1 LKVCAVTTWPPH
13 RDGVALYS
21 AELYNQIAKLV
32 KVEVAS
38 NISKQKSTK
47 AYGNKV
53 VSSSWKRRPWYPTT
67 LFRAVFKT
75 RCNLVHVQHG
85 WLLYGGLVHSLLF
98 PVLLGFFRLS
108 RKPCVVTM
116 HSVIRKD
123 AQIYGNFLV
132 NFLARMAVLLISRCI
147 THFSDNVIVHNHLM
161 KQILQTDYN
170 AKGEKI
176 AIIPHGV
183 KKSSKKPES
192 SKEESEPFYILSLG
206 FLRKEKHIE
215 CLLEAFKIFLEDC
228 PYAKLVIVGGSHAH
242 DNTDYSENL
251 QEGIPPKLQEHVLF
265 TGFVDNHILE
275 KLVWK
280 SDVIVLQSSE
290 PNYVEASGALA
301 AVADYGKSLVCSK
314 VPKFQ
319 SELQSKKDCI
329 FVEPTDSAEMAQ
341 ALVLLMKNNELRRCL
356 GKKLREKFKT
366 RYWSAVAKEHVSLY
380 RHLLNNKKPAED
392 VF

>member
-1 LKVCAVTTWPPH
+1 MKVCAVTTWPPH

-32 KVEVAS
+32 NVEIAS

-47 AYGNKV
+47 SYDNKV
-53 VSSSWKRRPWYPTT
+53 VSSLWKRRPWYPTT
-67 LFRAVFKT
+67 IFRAVFKT

-85 WLLYGGLVHSLLF
+85 WLLYGGLVSSLLF

-132 NFLARMAVLLISRCI
+132 NFLARVAVLWISRYI
-147 THFSDNVIVHNHLM
+147 VHFSGNVIVHNHLM

-176 AIIPHGV
+176 VIIPHGV
-183 KKSSKKPES
+183 KKSSKEAEF
-192 SKEESEPFYILSLG
+192 SKDGEPFCILSLG
-206 FLRKEKHIE
+206 FLRKEKGIE
-215 CLLEAFKIFLEDC
+215 CLIEAFKIFLEDC
-228 PYAKLVIVGGSHAH
+228 PDAKLVIVGGSHAH
-242 DNTDYSENL
+242 DNTGYSENFKDC
-251 QEGIPPKLQEHVLF
+251 IPPKLQEHVLF
-265 TGFVDNHILE
+265 TGFVDHNTLE
-275 KLVWK
+275 QLIWK

-290 PNYVEASGALA
+290 PNYVEASGTLA
-301 AVADYGKSLVCSK
+301 AVADYGKPLVCSK

-329 FVEPTDSAEMAQ
+329 FVEPTDSAELAQ

-356 GKKLREKFKT
+356 GKNLRDKFKS
-366 RYWSAVAKEHVSLY
+366 RHWSAVAKEHVSLY
-380 RHLLNNKKPAED
+380 RHLLNNQKSAEG